1 MTKNVEMAP
10 KILEKIYLLG
20 APKNIF
26 ITYKC
31 FYLCLLGAKIFIRF
45 FLEFLEPFQHFS
57 SLKLNL
63 CVLLKYKIFKTRI
76 YPDCKASESLQVWG
90 ESYGDYD
97 LSE

>member
-1 MTKNVEMAP
+1 
-10 KILEKIYLLG
+10 
-20 APKNIF
+20 
-26 ITYKC
+26 
-31 FYLCLLGAKIFIRF
+31 
-45 FLEFLEPFQHFS
+45 LEPFQPLS